1 MLRGAEYY
9 FDLSPLTMI
18 QEPVLFSVSVGEN
31 IAYGLP
37 DDYVSK
43 DDVIKAAKA
52 ANAHEFIISL
62 PQVGRPCNTLCF
74 TLLVSM
80 CLLNAFFYI

>member
-1 MLRGAEYY
+1 MFPYGSCCLTLLAHA
-9 FDLSPLTMI
+9 LSIIKLLSL

-37 DDYVSK
+37 DENVSK
-43 DDVIKAAKA
+43 DDIITAAKA

-62 PQVGRPCNTLCF
+62 PQVYFVYILSFNFANLHLC
-74 TLLVSM
+74 
-80 CLLNAFFYI
+80 

>member
-1 MLRGAEYY
+1 M
-9 FDLSPLTMI
+9 
-18 QEPVLFSVSVGEN
+18 SVGEN

-52 ANAHEFIISL
+52 ANAHDFIISL
-62 PQVGRPCNTLCF
+62 PQVVISNM
-74 TLLVSM
+74 LVICIILHS
-80 CLLNAFFYI
+80 LFRY

>member
-1 MLRGAEYY
+1 MP
-9 FDLSPLTMI
+9 LSKVISKMM

-37 DDYVSK
+37 DEDVSK

-52 ANAHEFIISL
+52 ANAHDFIISL
-62 PQVGRPCNTLCF
+62 PQVN
-74 TLLVSM
+74 
-80 CLLNAFFYI
+80 CLLITQMF